1 MQRSYTNNLYQS
13 PLSPPAPD
21 QSADFDARYTNP
33 AYSSRPP
40 SSPSEFQM
48 SLGGPL
54 QAHMP
59 ATGQNRDEQE
69 FAKALELFMDDNSIQ
84 NALEAFAQSC
94 SQHSRDLRAE
104 GQENQYRAARLMHL
118 QAEASVLEAEAATWT
133 LLLHMYARTNKTYP
147 GGRGGQQTSVP
158 TVHHTVA
165 SIISDDAKLLQCAR
179 VITWLEELAS
189 QTLDYTTEQGQG
201 PRFHQKSGVWSDTQ
215 AALQD
220 RGNDSG
226 LVTQLD
232 PDATTRQ
239 KAALKRD
246 SSRDEDALNGY
257 LFKLVKA
264 GGISQA
270 ARTCVECGQSWRAA
284 SLLGGG
290 PNGPTPLGPAAQQQ
304 KGVKALEQLAAEIEA
319 GSNTAMRI
327 VWKWACYQVAETAA
341 DSHQQSSEMAG
352 KHEAALYATL
362 AGHLAKILP
371 VCQTRA
377 DFLWAHSRC
386 WLEAQVDKQLAA
398 SQDQDDSG
406 LHAALSAELDAVG
419 NTRHAQPQ
427 EEVHSI
433 VLDDV
438 TAFWPPSRLTDA
450 LPDSFE
456 GVLQAAHKAAE
467 HQPDSGMEDWQMQQD
482 IIQQDFAPL
491 LARFVEAEDHQA
503 AQDSAPQSATDD
515 KQRAA
520 RLRMGAHLAL
530 ALCYLPVE
538 VPGPQDKLH
547 IRSQE
552 EVDEDADPDSQE
564 LNKSDDLPLQDSVNQ
579 LLQQYVMHLIQTE
592 QHDLVPIYACHMRQ
606 DVRRITY
613 ASYFHSLTQ
622 RDMAECHA
630 VYRSAWESFT
640 RWPRGDINGET
651 ELDDIVEQ
659 VMGESFWA
667 MGKGPNQWAPT
678 LRWLAFSD
686 STLPLAA
693 KEANRVL
700 RLLSLG
706 GNPAVMAGCS
716 QAFQALKQS
725 SDLHTALEDE
735 AQLTTLVASRPDI
748 RRDCIEL
755 FVWYQFYLL
764 AGLYTAFYDMWDTSS
779 LDDDTLLE
787 ELHSLGQQYINGV
800 LTLCGN
806 NALASIWGE
815 QDTAFQQDGSS
826 HEVKIW
832 VAPAV
837 TDDSQAEARQ
847 GDCYNTVADQQMADF
862 VTTVQAS
869 AASCCVSG
877 IDVRVQKADD
887 NMEGGMALVTVHID
901 HAQCDMGREVQCLN
915 AIIKGDVPLQVVR
928 MTGPD
933 LVLGALASMAA
944 YPYVLLRAAELRQ
957 VLLEMTKD
965 GEIGADLGVH
975 PKGPAFRNSQASP
988 KQENAGDWK

>member
-1 MQRSYTNNLYQS
+1 
-13 PLSPPAPD
+13 
-21 QSADFDARYTNP
+21 
-33 AYSSRPP
+33 
-40 SSPSEFQM
+40 
-48 SLGGPL
+48 
-54 QAHMP
+54 MP
-59 ATGQNRDEQE
+59 ATGQDRDEQD
-69 FAKALELFMDDNSIQ
+69 FAKALELFMEDNNIQ
-84 NALEAFAQSC
+84 NALEVFAQSC
-94 SQHSRDLRAE
+94 TQHSRDLRAE
-104 GQENQYRAARLMHL
+104 GLQNQYRAARMMHL
-118 QAEASVLEAEAATWT
+118 QAEARVLEAEAATWT

-158 TVHHTVA
+158 TLHHTVA

-189 QTLDYTTEQGQG
+189 QSLDYTTEQGQG

-220 RGNDSG
+220 RGNDTG
-226 LVTQLD
+226 LVTELD

-246 SSRDEDALNGY
+246 SSRDEDALNGH
-257 LFKLVKA
+257 LFELVKA
-264 GGISQA
+264 GRISQA
-270 ARTCVECGQSWRAA
+270 ARTCTDCGQSWRAA

-290 PNGPTPLGPAAQQQ
+290 PNGPTPLGPAAQEQRS
-304 KGVKALEQLAAEIEA
+304 VKALEQLAAEIEA
-319 GSNTAMRI
+319 GSNTALRT
-327 VWKWACYQVAETAA
+327 VWKWACYQVAEAA
-341 DSHQQSSEMAG
+341 AESHHQSSEMAG

-362 AGHLAKILP
+362 AGHLGKILP

-386 WLEAQVDKQLAA
+386 WLEAQVDQQLAA

-406 LHAALSAELDAVG
+406 LRAALSVGLDAVAS
-419 NTRHAQPQ
+419 TRHAQPE

-433 VLDDV
+433 VLDDI

-456 GVLQAAHKAAE
+456 AVLEAAHKAAE
-467 HQPDSGMEDWQMQQD
+467 HQPDSGMEHWQMQQD

-503 AQDSAPQSATDD
+503 AQGSAPHSATGD

-538 VPGPQDKLH
+538 VPGPQDTLH
-547 IRSQE
+547 IRSHE
-552 EVDEDADPDSQE
+552 EVNEDSDREGQE
-564 LNKSDDLPLQDSVNQ
+564 ASKSDDLPLQDSVNQ
-579 LLQQYVMHLIQTE
+579 LLQQYAMHLIQTE
-592 QHDLVPIYACHMRQ
+592 QHELVPIYACHMRQ

-622 RDMAECHA
+622 RDMVDCRAA
-630 VYRSAWESFT
+630 YQSAWESFT

-667 MGKGPNQWAPT
+667 MGKGPNQWAAT

-706 GNPAVMAGCS
+706 GDPAVMAGCS
-716 QAFQALKQS
+716 HAFQALKQS
-725 SDLHTALEDE
+725 GDLHTALEDE
-735 AQLTTLVASRPDI
+735 GQLTTLVTSRPDM

-755 FVWYQFYLL
+755 FVWYQIYQL
-764 AGLYTAFYDMWDTSS
+764 AGLYTTFCDMFNDSS

-787 ELHSLGQQYINGV
+787 ELYPLGQQYINGA
-800 LTLCGN
+800 LALCGN

-815 QDTAFQQDGSS
+815 QDTAFQQESSS
-826 HEVKIW
+826 HEVKMW
-832 VAPAV
+832 VAPSV
-837 TDDSQAEARQ
+837 TVDSQAEAQQ
-847 GDCYNTVADQQMADF
+847 GDSYNTVADQQMAVF
-862 VTTVQAS
+862 VTAVQAS

-877 IDVRVQKADD
+877 VDVQVQKDD

-901 HAQCDMGREVQCLN
+901 HAQYDMGREVQCLN
-915 AIIKGDVPLQVVR
+915 AIIKGEVPLQVIR

-944 YPYVLLRAAELRQ
+944 CPYVLLRAAELRQ
-957 VLLEMTKD
+957 VLLEMTKQ
-965 GEIGADLGVH
+965 GEIGADLGDKIVPLVSGTESDKH
-975 PKGPAFRNSQASP
+975 TGLMYFFTQQELQQLLEYERLTDLSLMARTSQ
-988 KQENAGDWK
+988 N

>member
-1 MQRSYTNNLYQS
+1 MHTSYTNNLFQS
-13 PLSPPAPD
+13 PLSPQLSPDPD

-40 SSPSEFQM
+40 SSSSEYQT

-54 QAHMP
+54 RARLP
-59 ATGQNRDEQE
+59 ATGQDRDEQE
-69 FAKALELFMDDNSIQ
+69 FAKALELFMEDNNIQ

-94 SQHSRDLRAE
+94 SRHSRDLRAE
-104 GQENQYRAARLMHL
+104 GLENQYRAARLMHL

-179 VITWLEELAS
+179 MITWLEELAS
-189 QTLDYTTEQGQG
+189 QSLDYTTEQGQG
-201 PRFHQKSGVWSDTQ
+201 PRFHQTSGVWSDTQ

-220 RGNDSG
+220 RGNDPG
-226 LVTQLD
+226 LVTELD

-257 LFKLVKA
+257 LFELVKA
-264 GGISQA
+264 GRISQA
-270 ARTCVECGQSWRAA
+270 ARTCTDCGQSWRAA

-304 KGVKALEQLAAEIEA
+304 RGVKALEQLAAEIEA

-327 VWKWACYQVAETAA
+327 IWKWACYQVAEAA
-341 DSHQQSSEMAG
+341 AESHQQSSEMAG

-362 AGHLAKILP
+362 A
-371 VCQTRA
+371 V
-377 DFLWAHSRC
+377 
-386 WLEAQVDKQLAA
+386 A
-398 SQDQDDSG
+398 S
-406 LHAALSAELDAVG
+406 
-419 NTRHAQPQ
+419 NRHAQPE

-456 GVLQAAHKAAE
+456 AVLQAAHKAAE
-467 HQPDSGMEDWQMQQD
+467 HQPDSGMEHWQMQQD

-491 LARFVEAEDHQA
+491 LARFVEAEDDQA
-503 AQDSAPQSATDD
+503 AQGNAPQSATGD

-520 RLRMGAHLAL
+520 RLRVGAHLAL

-552 EVDEDADPDSQE
+552 EVDEDTDLDGQD

-592 QHDLVPIYACHMRQ
+592 QHELVPIYACHMRQ
-606 DVRRITY
+606 NVRRTTY

-622 RDMAECHA
+622 RDMADCRA
-630 VYRSAWESFT
+630 VYQSAWESFT

-667 MGKGPNQWAPT
+667 MGKGPNQWAAT

-693 KEANRVL
+693 KEANRAL

-706 GNPAVMAGCS
+706 GDPAVMAGCS
-716 QAFQALKQS
+716 HAFQALKQS

-735 AQLTTLVASRPDI
+735 GQLTTLVASRPDI

-755 FVWYQFYLL
+755 FVWYQFYQL
-764 AGLYTAFYDMWDTSS
+764 AGLYTAFCDMCDDSS
-779 LDDDTLLE
+779 LDDDSALQ
-787 ELHSLGQQYINGV
+787 ELYSLGQQYINGA

-815 QDTAFQQDGSS
+815 QDTAFQQESSS

-832 VAPAV
+832 AAPAV
-837 TDDSQAEARQ
+837 TADSQAEAQQ
-847 GDCYNTVADQQMADF
+847 GDSYNTVADQQMADF
-862 VTTVQAS
+862 VTSVQAS
-869 AASCCVSG
+869 AASCCVPG
-877 IDVRVQKADD
+877 IDVQVQKADD

-901 HAQCDMGREVQCLN
+901 HAQYDMGREVQCLN
-915 AIIKGDVPLQVVR
+915 AIVKGDVPLQVIR

-944 YPYVLLRAAELRQ
+944 CPYVLLRAAELRQ
-957 VLLEMTKD
+957 VLLEMTKQ
-965 GEIGADLGVH
+965 GEIGADLGDKIIPLVSGTESDKH
-975 PKGPAFRNSQASP
+975 TGLMYFFTQ
-988 KQENAGDWK
+988 QELQQLLEYERLTDLSLMARTLQS